1 MTAHA
6 ASHPLSPEDQYIA
19 SVVAHIPQATTLAS
33 QIAMD
38 LRSHIA
44 ERLDA
49 GQPIDEV
56 VKQLGDP
63 ERLAESYLVAVPLVS
78 ATFGSRAIAKVIDFL
93 VIGGS
98 CIALGLVLAA
108 VIFMADNG
116 PTAYFVAPVMIFIL
130 SLGFPVY
137 TAIAEYRDG
146 YTIGKRLQGL
156 RVVRESGARIS
167 FGQSCVRQL
176 PWFLQFSFFDVLFA
190 LFTDKSQRAFEII
203 SKTRVIQQRED

>member
-1 MTAHA
+1 M
-6 ASHPLSPEDQYIA
+6 
-19 SVVAHIPQATTLAS
+19 AHIPQATAMAA

-78 ATFGSRAIAKVIDFL
+78 ATFGSRALAKLIDLL
-93 VIGGS
+93 VIAGS
-98 CIALGLVLAA
+98 CIGVGLVLAA
-108 VIFMADNG
+108 LFLVGDKG
-116 PTAYFVAPVMIFIL
+116 PLAFFIPPVMLLTL

-137 TAIAEYRDG
+137 TAIAEYRDV

-176 PWFLQFSFFDVLFA
+176 PWFMQFAWVDVLFA
-190 LFTDKSQRAFEII
+190 LFTDKNQRAFEII
-203 SKTRVIQQRED
+203 SKTRVIQYRED

>member
-19 SVVAHIPQATTLAS
+19 SVMAHIPPATTLAS
-33 QIAMD
+33 QVAMD

-56 VKQLGDP
+56 VRQLGDP

-78 ATFGSRAIAKVIDFL
+78 ATFGSRVIAKVIDFL

-98 CIALGLVLAA
+98 CLGLGLLLAA
-108 VIFMADNG
+108 LVYFADNG
-116 PTAYFVAPVMIFIL
+116 AIAVFVAPVMIVIL
-130 SLGFPVY
+130 AVGFPVY
-137 TAIAEYRDG
+137 TAIAEHRDG

-176 PWFLQFSFFDVLFA
+176 PWFLQIAFVDALFA
-190 LFTDKSQRAFEII
+190 LFTEKSQRAFEII